1 MKSKLLVIIG
11 VFVATTTLAQQ
22 KELTFAE
29 AVEIG
34 LTENVLMKNTRNDL
48 RSFKADKTFNVTNF
62 TPNLGIQAGV
72 SRTSGPQV
80 DPELGLVNST
90 SDNFRRKN

>member
-11 VFVATTTLAQQ
+11 VLVASATLAQQ

-34 LTENVLMKNTRNDL
+34 L
-48 RSFKADKTFNVTNF
+48 S
-62 TPNLGIQAGV
+62 
-72 SRTSGPQV
+72 V
-80 DPELGLVNST
+80 DPGRLGEEIEAADLELTRRPGAARAGRRVSCFSRPGPLCST
-90 SDNFRRKN
+90 GSQLIDGTR